1 MTGRVLFLGLQQH
14 VFGCRQSVQQSQPLF
29 DREKAHLQSKGV
41 QIANMVV
48 ITGLC
53 SLYRQIMVGGA
64 PVWEA
69 VSLRLVPSMLML
81 SRLFN
86 LPQILPDHKL
96 PALLKTEVLR
106 VHKLAVQAA
115 ASSDAASDDSSS
127 GDEMAE
133 QKCTNC
139 RKKRKEVQLRLQS

>member
-1 MTGRVLFLGLQQH
+1 
-14 VFGCRQSVQQSQPLF
+14 
-29 DREKAHLQSKGV
+29 
-41 QIANMVV
+41 
-48 ITGLC
+48 
-53 SLYRQIMVGGA
+53 
-64 PVWEA
+64 
-69 VSLRLVPSMLML
+69 MLML

-139 RKKRKEVQLRLQS
+139 RKKRKEVRLLAAFVKACLHMLQLDSAQA